1 MIKGT
6 GADVLEKQRIER
18 LFYSYG
24 KKFVRRIL
32 TDKEIK
38 ELDKKNNDIKK
49 ISYLSNNFAC
59 KEALSKALG
68 LGFSEGITYKDLEIL
83 RDKKGAPK
91 INLSE
96 RANNKAQNLGFSK
109 FFVSISDTQK
119 LTFAIVVGE
128 GKWELFY

>member
-68 LGFSEGITYKDLEIL
+68 LGVSEGITYKDLEIL

>member
-1 MIKGT
+1 MIKGI
-6 GADVLEKQRIER
+6 GIDLVDKSRIKDI
-18 LFYSYG
+18 YSKHG
-24 KKFVRRIL
+24 IRFENKIL
-32 TDKEIK
+32 TFK
-38 ELDKKNNDIKK
+38 ELEELSERNDSNK

-59 KEALSKALG
+59 KEAFSKALG

>member
-59 KEALSKALG
+59 KEAFSKALG

-128 GKWELFY
+128 GK

>member
-109 FFVSISDTQK
+109 FFVSISATQK

>member
-59 KEALSKALG
+59 KEAFSKALG

-83 RDKKGAPK
+83 RDKKGDPK

-128 GKWELFY
+128 GK

>member
-6 GADVLEKQRIER
+6 GTDVLEKQRIER

-59 KEALSKALG
+59 KEAFSKALG

>member
-128 GKWELFY
+128 GK

>member
-18 LFYSYG
+18 LIYSYG

-32 TDKEIK
+32 TDKEKK

-59 KEALSKALG
+59 KEAFSKALG

-128 GKWELFY
+128 GK

>member
-109 FFVSISDTQK
+109 FFVSVSDTQK

-128 GKWELFY
+128 GK

>member
-59 KEALSKALG
+59 KEAFSKALG

>member
-83 RDKKGAPK
+83 RDKKGAPR

-128 GKWELFY
+128 GK

>member
-68 LGFSEGITYKDLEIL
+68 LGFSEGITYKD
-83 RDKKGAPK
+83 
-91 INLSE
+91 
-96 RANNKAQNLGFSK
+96 
-109 FFVSISDTQK
+109 
-119 LTFAIVVGE
+119 
-128 GKWELFY
+128 

>member
-6 GADVLEKQRIER
+6 GADLLEKQRIER
-18 LFYSYG
+18 LFHSYG
-24 KKFVRRIL
+24 RKFVKKIL
-32 TDKEIK
+32 TDREIK

-59 KEALSKALG
+59 KEALSKTLRV
-68 LGFSEGITYKDLEIL
+68 GFSEGITFKDLEIL
-83 RDKKGAPK
+83 RDKKGAPT

-96 RANNKAQNLGFSK
+96 RAKNKAQNLGFSK
-109 FFVSISDTQK
+109 FFVSISDTKK

-128 GKWELFY
+128 GR

>member
-96 RANNKAQNLGFSK
+96 RANKKAQNLGFSK

-128 GKWELFY
+128 GK

>member
-6 GADVLEKQRIER
+6 GADLLEKQRIEK

-24 KKFVRRIL
+24 KKFIKKIL

-38 ELDKKNNDIKK
+38 ELDKKNNDVTK

-128 GKWELFY
+128 GK

>member
-1 MIKGT
+1 M
-6 GADVLEKQRIER
+6 
-18 LFYSYG
+18 
-24 KKFVRRIL
+24 
-32 TDKEIK
+32 
-38 ELDKKNNDIKK
+38 
-49 ISYLSNNFAC
+49 
-59 KEALSKALG
+59 SKALG

-128 GKWELFY
+128 GK

>member
-59 KEALSKALG
+59 KEAFSKALG

-109 FFVSISDTQK
+109 FFVSVSDTQK

-128 GKWELFY
+128 GK